1 MYGKFILFLV
11 THWPESSA
19 LDNAADFCLAILPMT
34 LPPKNFCLKL
44 PNSVR
49 NAKII
54 LKAMPLAMLPTKSL
68 QHCQDQM
75 IRANVIRNIAKQKS
89 AALSRADDSGQYFS
103 TIHIKI
109 LSQNGPKS
117 QEIGEKC

>member
-19 LDNAADFCLAILPMT
+19 LDNTADFCLAILRMT

-49 NAKII
+49 KAKKI
-54 LKAMPLAMLPTKSL
+54 LEAMPLAMLPTKSR

-75 IRANVIRNIAKQKS
+75 IRANVSNHHRVSKLKVFYYIWS
-89 AALSRADDSGQYFS
+89 
-103 TIHIKI
+103 
-109 LSQNGPKS
+109 
-117 QEIGEKC
+117 

>member
-19 LDNAADFCLAILPMT
+19 LDNTADFCLAILRMT

-54 LKAMPLAMLPTKSL
+54 LKAMPLVMLPTKCL

-75 IRANVIRNIAKQKS
+75 M
-89 AALSRADDSGQYFS
+89 SRPDDSGHCQYQ
-103 TIHIKI
+103 H
-109 LSQNGPKS
+109 
-117 QEIGEKC
+117 